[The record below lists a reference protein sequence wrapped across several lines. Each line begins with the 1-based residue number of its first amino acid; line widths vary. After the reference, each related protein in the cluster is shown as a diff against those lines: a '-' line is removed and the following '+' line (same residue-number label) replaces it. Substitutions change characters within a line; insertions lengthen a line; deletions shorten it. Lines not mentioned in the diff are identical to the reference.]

1 MARAEA
7 ENEKRGGSKG
17 DEEKGEEQEGKE
29 EKDGGEGEDRHEFS
43 GKRSITESRTDVL
56 MEHVKATNNNGRF
69 RLKRSSGRRN
79 SRA

>member
-1 MARAEA
+1 MEVKEMKKKKKNRKERKKKMG
-7 ENEKRGGSKG
+7 EK
-17 DEEKGEEQEGKE
+17 EKTVTN
-29 EKDGGEGEDRHEFS
+29 S
-43 GKRSITESRTDVL
+43 PGKRSITESRTDVL